1 MLRIGLIGIG
11 FMGRTHLENYMRLE
25 QEGIP
30 IRVIALCDINPDKLE
45 GHSAVGNI
53 DTGTSTIDFSRFAKY
68 SSVQDMLEKE
78 QLDMVDIALPTYLH
92 KDISV
97 QCLNQGLNVLC
108 EKPMA
113 LTADDCEVMIQSAEK
128 NGKQLMIGQCLR
140 FWPAYE
146 YLKAVVEGGTYGNV
160 MSGYFYRFGSTPT
173 WGEWLLKREYSGG
186 AMVDMHV
193 HDTDMINWLFG
204 KPEAVSAHARIVI
217 PGSGYDV
224 ISTHYKYE
232 DGKVINAQ
240 ADWTLQ
246 GDFEFEMGYR
256 VNFEHG
262 NVLFKENTVK
272 VNPNDAP
279 GFNVELSPDM
289 GYYFELK
296 YFVQAMLNNQSVIT
310 ATPLST
316 MGSIEIIEAEIESA
330 DQHGIWVN
338 VK

>member
-45 GHSAVGNI
+45 GHSAGGNI
-53 DTGTSTIDFSRFAKY
+53 DTGTSAIDFSRFAKY

-140 FWPAYE
+140 FWPAY
-146 YLKAVVEGGTYGNV
+146 
-160 MSGYFYRFGSTPT
+160 
-173 WGEWLLKREYSGG
+173 
-186 AMVDMHV
+186 
-193 HDTDMINWLFG
+193 
-204 KPEAVSAHARIVI
+204 
-217 PGSGYDV
+217 
-224 ISTHYKYE
+224 
-232 DGKVINAQ
+232 
-240 ADWTLQ
+240 
-246 GDFEFEMGYR
+246 
-256 VNFEHG
+256 
-262 NVLFKENTVK
+262 
-272 VNPNDAP
+272 
-279 GFNVELSPDM
+279 
-289 GYYFELK
+289 
-296 YFVQAMLNNQSVIT
+296 
-310 ATPLST
+310 
-316 MGSIEIIEAEIESA
+316 
-330 DQHGIWVN
+330 
-338 VK
+338 

>member
-146 YLKAVVEGGTYGNV
+146 YLKAVV
-160 MSGYFYRFGSTPT
+160 
-173 WGEWLLKREYSGG
+173 
-186 AMVDMHV
+186 
-193 HDTDMINWLFG
+193 
-204 KPEAVSAHARIVI
+204 
-217 PGSGYDV
+217 
-224 ISTHYKYE
+224 
-232 DGKVINAQ
+232 
-240 ADWTLQ
+240 
-246 GDFEFEMGYR
+246 
-256 VNFEHG
+256 
-262 NVLFKENTVK
+262 
-272 VNPNDAP
+272 
-279 GFNVELSPDM
+279 
-289 GYYFELK
+289 
-296 YFVQAMLNNQSVIT
+296 
-310 ATPLST
+310 
-316 MGSIEIIEAEIESA
+316 
-330 DQHGIWVN
+330 
-338 VK
+338 